1 MSSMEKIGVAI
12 LMVAL
17 ISVVTATMYFGVV

>member
-17 ISVVTATMYFGVV
+17 ISVVSVTMYFGVV